1 MGSNKHSIMRY
12 LTDIR
17 EHLQPSRRS
26 LLLVLVVALIN
37 GLCWTFLIPPFQGP
51 DENTHF
57 AFTQHVAETGNLPS
71 GEKRPEF
78 STELNEALN
87 AINYREV
94 QGSLAGRP
102 PFEASA
108 TTQWEATDT
117 NLGSDER
124 KDGGGRNM
132 ASGNPP
138 LYYGYQAVF
147 YKAASGDIF
156 QRLAIMRLASLLF
169 FLGTVAMC
177 WALAEELFGSRLW
190 PRVVAS
196 LTVALLPMVA
206 YVLTVLNPDSMLTF
220 LYSGIAYFG
229 VRTLKRGPTPAVL
242 LALGAFTGLALMTK
256 LISPAVLP
264 AVIFVYALALWRIR
278 SARSGPS
285 LYWALGASAAL
296 ALAPVIVWS
305 VIYPLIGQQAI
316 SGTVVNAV
324 SGGDTGPSVSGAL
337 SYLWQWYLP
346 KLPFMET
353 FPRTSGIPVYHTFL
367 GGFWGA
373 FGPWL
378 LLSYPEW
385 LRATLAAFSVSVVGL
400 SIFALVRRREQA
412 INQWGPILFLVLM
425 ALALAIS
432 LHYVSYI
439 TSLRDEP
446 FFQSRYVFPL
456 ISIFGIMVALAVSV
470 FAGRVKKAVAFFVVA
485 ALSILDIYAL
495 ALNADRF
502 FVEPDRNISI
512 ALLPNVFE
520 RAAQYGTSW
529 EGAWLYWLLFLA
541 LLAIPVLAILAVKT
555 AFRADKAVAKLLAP

>member
-1 MGSNKHSIMRY
+1 MGSDKRSVMRY
-12 LTDIR
+12 LTDISA
-17 EHLQPSRRS
+17 HSRS
-26 LLLVLVVALIN
+26 LLLVLAVALIN

-51 DENTHF
+51 DENSHF
-57 AFTQHVAETGNLPS
+57 AFTQHVAETGKLPS
-71 GEKRPEF
+71 GTERPEF
-78 STELNEALN
+78 STELTEALN

-102 PFEASA
+102 PFEVSA
-108 TTQWEATDT
+108 ITRWKATDT

-147 YKAASGDIF
+147 YRAAAGDIF
-156 QRLAIMRLASLLF
+156 QRLAIMRLVSLLF
-169 FLGTVAMC
+169 FLGTVVFC
-177 WALAEELFGSRLW
+177 WALAGELFGGRLW

-196 LTVALLPMVA
+196 LAVAMQPMVA

-220 LYSGIAYFG
+220 LYSGIIFFG
-229 VRTLKRGPTPAVL
+229 VRTLKRGPTPVVI
-242 LALGAFTGLALMTK
+242 LALGAFTGMALMTK

-264 AVIFVYALALWRIR
+264 AVAFVYALTFWRIR
-278 SARSGPS
+278 SLQIGSKH
-285 LYWALGASAAL
+285 YWILGVSAAL
-296 ALAPVIVWS
+296 AVAPIVVWTM
-305 VIYPLIGQQAI
+305 IYPLIGQKAI
-316 SGTVVNAV
+316 SGTVVSAV
-324 SGGDTGPSVSGAL
+324 TGGDAGHSVGGAL

-378 LLSYPEW
+378 SLSYPEW
-385 LRATLAAFSVSVVGL
+385 LRATLAAFSVSIVGL
-400 SIFALVRRREQA
+400 SIFALVRRIETIRQE
-412 INQWGPILFLVLM
+412 WRPILFLVLM
-425 ALALAIS
+425 ALVLAIS

-439 TSLRDEP
+439 TSLKDEP

-456 ISIFGIMVALAVSV
+456 ISIFGIMVAVAVSI
-470 FAGRVKKAVAFFVVA
+470 FTGTVKKAVAFFVVA
-485 ALSILDIYAL
+485 ALSMLDIYAL

-502 FVEPDRNISI
+502 FVEPDRNISFT
-512 ALLPNVFE
+512 LLPEIFE
-520 RAAQYGTSW
+520 RAAQFGANW
-529 EGAWLYWLLFLA
+529 EGAWLYWMLFIA
-541 LLAIPVLAILAVKT
+541 LLAVPALAILALLT
-555 AFRADKAVAKLLAP
+555 AFRTDSSAESTTSTS